1 MDNQKPSFKQKL
13 DKFFKISE
21 RGSTFKTEIIAG
33 LTTFF
38 AMAYI
43 VVTNPNQITSFSRIG
58 ELNTVW
64 LSVYVASILA
74 AVIGTL
80 LMAFYSKMPFAQAC
94 GMGLN
99 SFFFVS
105 FILPEVLAKENGD
118 VIKGYKEGLAI
129 ILLSGI
135 LFMILSLTG
144 ARSYIAKAL
153 PDNIKKAVS
162 AGIGLFIAFLGFQN
176 VGMIQINKYTLV
188 QLFDFNGIIDATE
201 HTIGS
206 LVAAHSYDAVS
217 DAVYGA
223 YDGLLNFSGVYSNA
237 MAPEATEEAKAAWEA
252 LAATEIT
259 GMHAWTLIA
268 PVVIALVGLC
278 VMGILTKKKVNGAVI
293 YTILGSTALYY
304 LVTWQVPAFQIKDI
318 GASFVAFGKEGFL
331 GAFDGFATVFQADP
345 ANNVTLFGAILSAI
359 MLVITFTLVDM
370 FDTIGTLYG
379 AASQANMLDENGD
392 PINMKQ
398 CMNSDSIATA
408 SGALLGTSTCTTFV
422 ESSAGVG
429 VGGRTGFA
437 SLITSICFLACLF
450 LTPLATIIPACAT
463 APALIFIGVLMLK
476 NFAKIDMTDLSSAI
490 PAFLTLIMM
499 PLTYSIS
506 NGIAVGAISY
516 VLIRLFTGKF
526 RKNDIIITIIAILFG
541 LRFAFVSM

>member
-1 MDNQKPSFKQKL
+1 MDNQKPSFKQKI

-21 RGSTFKTEIIAG
+21 RGSTFKTEVIAG

-43 VVTNPNQITSFSRIG
+43 VVTNPNQITSFSRVG
-58 ELNTVW
+58 ELNTIW
-64 LSVYVASILA
+64 LSVYVASILV
-74 AVIGTL
+74 AVVGTL
-80 LMAFYSKMPFAQAC
+80 IMALYAKMPFAQAC

-105 FILPEVLAKENGD
+105 FILPEVLSKNGD
-118 VIKGYKEGLAI
+118 VMKGYKEGLAV

-144 ARSYIAKAL
+144 ARTYIAKAL
-153 PDNIKKAVS
+153 PENIKKAVS
-162 AGIGLFIAFLGFQN
+162 AGIGLFIALLGLKSVSF
-176 VGMIQINKYTLV
+176 IQINKYTLV
-188 QLFDFNGIIDATE
+188 QLFDFNGIIDATKY
-201 HTIGS
+201 TVGD
-206 LVAAHSYDAVS
+206 LVKLRGDAVS
-217 DAVYGA
+217 EAVYQS
-223 YDGLLNFSGVYSNA
+223 YNSLLNIEGIQAAADGSIEG
-237 MAPEATEEAKAAWEA
+237 AKAYAD
-252 LAATEIT
+252 LLATEIT

-278 VMGILTKKKVNGAVI
+278 VMGILAKKKVSGAVI
-293 YTILGSTALYY
+293 YTILGSTVLYY
-304 LVTWQVPAFQIKDI
+304 LSTWQLPSFELGEIKD
-318 GASFVAFGKEGFL
+318 SFVAFGKEGLF
-331 GAFDGFATVFQADP
+331 GAFEGFGTLFQGDGGA
-345 ANNVTLFGAILSAI
+345 VTFGAILSAI

-392 PINMKQ
+392 PINMAQ
-398 CMNSDSIATA
+398 SMNADSIATV
-408 SGALLGTSTCTTFV
+408 SGAVLGTSTCTTFV

-429 VGGRTGFA
+429 AGGRTGFA
-437 SLITSICFLACLF
+437 SIITSICFLACLF
-450 LTPLATIIPACAT
+450 LTPIATMIPACAT
-463 APALIFIGVLMLK
+463 APALIYIGVLMLK
-476 NFAKIDMTDLSSAI
+476 NFAKVDMDDLTSAI

-516 VLIRLFTGKF
+516 VFIRLFTGKF
-526 RKNDIIITIIAILFG
+526 QKKDIVVTIIAVLFG
-541 LRFAFVSM
+541 LRFFFVTM